1 MNGTTRFTPMV
12 DSGPLR
18 PLALLIA
25 AFDVAVGWA
34 LVAEIV
40 VMVAV
45 VAIQVALRYLF
56 NSSINWADELARL
69 CFVWSIF
76 TAIPLGLKGG
86 AHIGIEM
93 LVVRFPAHLRSAT
106 ARLVAL
112 LGAAMLL
119 LVAWESA
126 VMAWD
131 QWDELMASMPASA
144 AWFIVPL
151 AVCGVHGAL
160 HLIWQ
165 AITGAQHVNP
175 ELQAELS

>member
-1 MNGTTRFTPMV
+1 MNGYTRFTPMK

-18 PLALLIA
+18 PLAQVIA

-34 LVAEIV
+34 LVGLII
-40 VMVAV
+40 VMVTV
-45 VAIQVALRYLF
+45 VSIQVGLRYLL
-56 NSSINWADELARL
+56 NSSLDWADELARL

-76 TAIPLGLKGG
+76 IAIPLGLKGG

-93 LVVRFPAHLRSAT
+93 LVVRLPAALRSGL
-106 ARLVAL
+106 ARFIAV
-112 LGAAMLL
+112 LGAALL
-119 LVAWESA
+119 LIVAWESA

-151 AVCGVHGAL
+151 AVAGVHGAL
-160 HLIWQ
+160 HLLWQ
-165 AITGAQHVNP
+165 AITGAQHVDP